1 MFEGFDQV
9 AKKDGIKSRE
19 DRQKYLYGN
28 NRRPAFDPNQIK
40 MDEHTA
46 IIRNVVYARDPK
58 VFDSKT
64 GHVNQRNAFSH
75 ENYLDIKMLI

>member
-1 MFEGFDQV
+1 MR
-9 AKKDGIKSRE
+9 SRE
-19 DRQKYLYGN
+19 DRKLFYAN
-28 NRRPAFDPNQIK
+28 NRRPAFDPNAFK

-75 ENYLDIKMLI
+75 ENFLDIKVLI